1 MAELIS
7 QIRDE
12 IISQIRDNAS
22 IIKKLKETN
31 DEMTWKYVHLG
42 ASDPSLISKTLE
54 NISDYL
60 GKYYDSY
67 SEFIELCNAN
77 LTMTPMCQSI
87 FGIDS
92 KRNIRIKYDTILYE
106 WKGKRVMYVRAS
118 KNCDMY
124 HKDFNYWNGFDFD
137 AFDDIEF
144 PWWKTETD
152 FLLMDH
158 IEYQIELTDHKRPK
172 TSFMDHVRGIRD
184 QYKLIVALFD
194 QSDYSHALL
203 GSGDVP
209 DVYSFT
215 SDLLAGAAG
224 ASSDSRDE
232 DSGEDDL

>member
-1 MAELIS
+1 MADLIS
-7 QIRDE
+7 QI
-12 IISQIRDNAS
+12 QANAA

-31 DEMTWKYVHLG
+31 DELTWKYVHMK
-42 ASDPSLISKTLE
+42 ASEPSLISKTLG

-67 SEFIELCNAN
+67 SEFIELCKAN

-124 HKDFNYWNGFDFD
+124 HKDCNYWNGFNFD
-137 AFDDIEF
+137 AFDDVEF
-144 PWWKTETD
+144 PCETWWKTETD

-158 IEYQIELTDHKRPK
+158 IEYQIELTAHKRPK
-172 TSFMDHVRGIRD
+172 TSFADHVRGIRD
-184 QYKLIVALFD
+184 QYKLIAALFD

-203 GSGDVP
+203 GSGYVP

-215 SDLLAGAAG
+215 PDLLAVTMGKLAAP
-224 ASSDSRDE
+224 
-232 DSGEDDL
+232 